1 MPSKR
6 SKSKERERKRRAR
19 QGMTDEQKDLA
30 REKAKIKM
38 QKIRENKNEKE
49 KETDRVKAR
58 QNMRIMR
65 ENQSEAE
72 KEDSNEK
79 SRLRMLDFLYNR
91 ETSEQKDLRLEK
103 DKIRKEIEAG
113 ERSEDEEKEFRHTK
127 KLSMRKSRE
136 EQTEEIKEYQ
146 KIENKHKRRIARK
159 NLSHEKR
166 LENNKIA
173 KEEMKK
179 LRKEGRLKP
188 FEERGKQNPVELYDY
203 RDYYES
209 SNENAK
215 FLHAVRPDIVKTLN
229 ETIRKEE
236 EEKRASLERLKLGE
250 ACPGLKAHV
259 AWIKNRKTK
268 KIETRR
274 IMKVKM
280 KFSLSLKLI
289 RKKIF

>member
-1 MPSKR
+1 
-6 SKSKERERKRRAR
+6 
-19 QGMTDEQKDLA
+19 
-30 REKAKIKM
+30 
-38 QKIRENKNEKE
+38 
-49 KETDRVKAR
+49 
-58 QNMRIMR
+58 
-65 ENQSEAE
+65 
-72 KEDSNEK
+72 
-79 SRLRMLDFLYNR
+79 
-91 ETSEQKDLRLEK
+91 
-103 DKIRKEIEAG
+103 
-113 ERSEDEEKEFRHTK
+113 
-127 KLSMRKSRE
+127 MRKSRE

-188 FEERGKQNPVELYDY
+188 LEERGKQNPVELYDY

-259 AWIKNRKTK
+259 AWIKKQKNQKDRDK
-268 KIETRR
+268 KNNESEDEIFIEP
-274 IMKVKM
+274 KVNK
-280 KFSLSLKLI
+280 KKNILKI
-289 RKKIF
+289 SYQ